1 MSVKPHGG
9 TKCNK
14 PIFNWYLIDLPILL
28 SKMYQLVSV
37 KYQLKIT
44 KVEIWVNQ
52 YLTNTL
58 WDWF

>member
-37 KYQLKIT
+37 KYQL
-44 KVEIWVNQ
+44 
-52 YLTNTL
+52 
-58 WDWF
+58 